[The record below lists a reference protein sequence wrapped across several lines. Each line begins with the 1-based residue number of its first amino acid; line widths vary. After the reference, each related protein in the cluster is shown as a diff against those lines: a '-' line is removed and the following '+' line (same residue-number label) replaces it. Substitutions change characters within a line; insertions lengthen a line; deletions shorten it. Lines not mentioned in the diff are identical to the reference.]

1 MRTKWLLIALPL
13 AILALLLQS
22 SLWVPTYASQAKGNP
37 GRLVTFLRA
46 SIGEAKQL
54 NPIISS
60 DQGASQ
66 VMDDNI
72 FEGLV
77 TADENLKLVPKLAQR
92 WELSED
98 AYLAVLPERRLKD
111 GAPATGALL
120 RERVEAAWKQG
131 LLGGV
136 EASIMG
142 VELAPGEVRD
152 ATETVLVKNAKGKD
166 EPTDVELSITVPERV
181 RIRLSKVEPQL
192 FDRLETVL
200 GSAYF
205 AKLESLAPFKLKK
218 PELMAA
224 VQPKLPELLPVG
236 EHNPI
241 ITFHLRAG
249 VRWHDGVPLT
259 ADDVKFTYE
268 AIVDPR
274 NSSPRASSFESIKA
288 VEVVDELTAKVV
300 YKRLYAPAI
309 LDWTIGLIPRHALD
323 DAALAREAN
332 ARGLSSDERKKL
344 SIRTSDFNRHPI
356 GTGPYQ
362 LREWQPNQFIHLTR
376 TDRYWERKPE
386 YRDLYFRAIPDYLT
400 MELEFG
406 AGALDMYDALPHQA
420 ERYRHDDRYQ
430 VLSSNEGYYSYIG
443 YNMRRPLFQD
453 ARVRRALGMA
463 VDVSAIIK
471 YVLSGE
477 GKRSTGPYYSNTLF
491 NDTTLPPLPYDPK
504 GALELLGQAGW
515 HKNAR
520 GLLEKDGQIFAFT
533 LVTNNGNPQRKA
545 IMTIAQE
552 AWRKLG
558 IDIKVQAFEWTVFLE
573 EFVETDNFDAIVLA
587 WGGGGMNPDLHT
599 IWHSSQTHHYEQNH
613 VGYQS
618 SRADELIMKIR
629 ATYDADEQVRL
640 AHQLHRIIAEDQP
653 YTFLYEPLKPQVFD
667 KRIAIVNR
675 SPEGRETIEKIKTPP
690 SGSVLQ
696 FFNKWR
702 KFPDVPQYSAQ

>member
-66 VMDDNI
+66 IMDDNI

-77 TADENLKLVPKLAQR
+77 TADENLKLVPKLAER
-92 WELSED
+92 WDLSEE
-98 AYLAVLPERRLKD
+98 AYVAVLPERRLKD
-111 GAPATGALL
+111 GSAATPALL
-120 RERVEAAWKQG
+120 LRQIEDAWKQG
-131 LLGGV
+131 LLGGL
-136 EASIMG
+136 EASIQS
-142 VELAPGEVRD
+142 VELSAGEERD

-166 EPTDVELSITVPERV
+166 EPVDVELTIKVPDRV
-181 RIRLSKVEPQL
+181 RLRLSQVEPQL
-192 FDRLETVL
+192 FERLASVL
-200 GSAYF
+200 GRAYF
-205 AKLESLAPFKLKK
+205 APLDTEAPFKLKK
-218 PELMAA
+218 PELLGA
-224 VQPKLPELLPVG
+224 VRPKLPELLPVG

-241 ITFHLRAG
+241 ITFHLRRG
-249 VRWHDGVPLT
+249 VRWHDAQPLT
-259 ADDVKFTYE
+259 AEDVKFTYQ
-268 AIVDPR
+268 AIMDPR
-274 NSSPRASSFESIKA
+274 NSSPRAGSFESVKA
-288 VEVVDELTAKVV
+288 VDVLDELTARVV

-309 LDWTIGLIPRHALD
+309 LDWTIGIIPKHALD
-323 DAALAREAN
+323 DAALGKEA
-332 ARGLSSDERKKL
+332 ALRQLTGDERQKL
-344 SIRTSDFNRHPI
+344 SIRTSEFNRRPI
-356 GTGPYQ
+356 GTGPFR
-362 LREWQPNQFIHLTR
+362 LVEWAPNQFIHLTR
-376 TDRYWERKPE
+376 TERYWERKPE
-386 YRDLYFRAIPDYLT
+386 YHDLYFRAIPDYLT

-443 YNMRRPLFQD
+443 YNLRRPLFQD

-463 VDVSAIIK
+463 VDVNAIIK

-491 NDTTLPPLPYDPK
+491 NDPSLPPLPYDPE
-504 GALELLGQAGW
+504 GALKLLSEAGW
-515 HKNAR
+515 RKNAR
-520 GLLEKDGQIFAFT
+520 GLLEKDGQVFAFT

-552 AWRKLG
+552 AWQKLG

-573 EFVETDNFDAIVLA
+573 EFVETDNFDAVVLA

-618 SRADELIMKIR
+618 ARADDLIMKIR
-629 ATYDADEQVRL
+629 ATYDADEQIRL
-640 AHQLHRIIAEDQP
+640 AHQLHRVIAEDQP

-667 KRIAIVNR
+667 KRIAILNR
-675 SPEGRETIEKIKTPP
+675 SADGRESIERIKTPP

-702 KFPDVPQYSAQ
+702 KFSDVPQPSAQ